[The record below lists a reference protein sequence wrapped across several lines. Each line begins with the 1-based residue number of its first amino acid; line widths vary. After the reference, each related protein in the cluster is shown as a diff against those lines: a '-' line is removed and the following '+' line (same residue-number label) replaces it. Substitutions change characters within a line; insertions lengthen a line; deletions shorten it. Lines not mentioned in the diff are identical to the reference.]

1 MSEHEDAVTPAL
13 GGCLCGAIRYRV
25 SHPIAKLILCHCT
38 DCQKASATGAS
49 VNAVVPSE
57 KFEIVKGKP
66 KLFSKVVE
74 SGNTLQRGFC
84 GDCGSP
90 IFTRRENAP
99 QITVVKVGT
108 LDAPVEMEVAM
119 NIWTRSARP
128 WMRIDP
134 ALENYSQGRPAPPPA
149 PAA

>member
-1 MSEHEDAVTPAL
+1 MSELKDEPTPAL

-49 VNAVVPSE
+49 E
-57 KFEIVKGKP
+57 KFQIVKGTP
-66 KLFSKVVE
+66 KLFSKVVD
-74 SGNTLQRGFC
+74 SGNTLHRAFC
-84 GDCGSP
+84 AGCGSP

-134 ALENYSQGRPAPPPA
+134 ALENYAQGRPVPPPA